1 MERKKP
7 ELIVMLTY
15 NDATVADAMEI
26 FEQCRD
32 SRIQFWGFKEATL
45 PPEQM
50 KALYARMK
58 ACSKTTVLEVV
69 AYSPQEGMD
78 GARLAAWCGCDIL
91 MGTIFSDEI
100 NDFCRENG
108 IKYMP
113 FVGTVTGRPSVLSG
127 DIDGMIDEAR
137 TYLEKGVYGIDLLGY
152 RYTGDPAVLNE
163 RFVSEID
170 APVCIAGSINSW
182 QRLEAVSH
190 AAPWAFTIG
199 SAFFDKKFGGNFK
212 QQIETVN
219 CFIKGNMTEEKDV

>member
-91 MGTIFSDEI
+91 MGTVFSDE
-100 NDFCRENG
+100 
-108 IKYMP
+108 
-113 FVGTVTGRPSVLSG
+113 T
-127 DIDGMIDEAR
+127 MIFAGK
-137 TYLEKGVYGIDLLGY
+137 T
-152 RYTGDPAVLNE
+152 VLNICPLWE
-163 RFVSEID
+163 RLQGV
-170 APVCIAGSINSW
+170 
-182 QRLEAVSH
+182 RR
-190 AAPWAFTIG
+190 
-199 SAFFDKKFGGNFK
+199 
-212 QQIETVN
+212 
-219 CFIKGNMTEEKDV
+219 CFQGILMA